1 MSHTYHIPHRL
12 AAIRAH
18 ATGQCMGNP
27 EIGAPACQRAPV
39 KGGRCQDCQDVWNLW
54 RRERNAARRAAGL
67 CVYCGSPAHEG
78 TSRCDECQD
87 EFDRIQARLGNRRAK
102 ERRQDRIFALLGRLR
117 GRRQEWAFWVLRQLG
132 YVLDERHYLTSGP
145 PEPSYLTTAP
155 VHPPPIEGTSDV
167 V

>member
-1 MSHTYHIPHRL
+1 
-12 AAIRAH
+12 
-18 ATGQCMGNP
+18 MGNP
-27 EIGAPACQRAPV
+27 EIGSPACQRPPV

-67 CVYCGSPAHEG
+67 CVYCGSQAHEG
-78 TSRCDECQD
+78 ASRCDECQD

-132 YVLDERHYLTSGP
+132 YELDERHYLVARPAACPGVDLVQVDYTEMEERVRTYGAEHP
-145 PEPSYLTTAP
+145 LAQVYPSATTTRG
-155 VHPPPIEGTSDV
+155 HW
-167 V
+167 